1 MIGNFVPKPIGFLN
15 CCENGSFPFIEET
28 FDSLTTYKKLCQL
41 AGIVLYIENY
51 LKDLNFD
58 TFTDYVDEQIK
69 QLQSYI
75 DNKDDAIYQYI
86 DTNDNE
92 LKVLITKNLTNA
104 KLYTDQE
111 IAKINSTLIE
121 YIDNKITNIKEYLD
135 NQDSLLK
142 IYIDSEIQ
150 KIQEEIDDIA
160 KNGIKVYNPVTGKY
174 DYLQSTV
181 DDLYGYLRYYGLTAL
196 EYDSLGLT
204 AEEYDNKNLTART
217 YDLYA
222 RYYLGH
228 DPRFYMISPFT
239 GEYTLIT
246 NVITQLA
253 NLHKQNPITATEYDS
268 LNLTSQNYDDKDIT
282 AYNYD
287 FTGKSIL
294 IP

>member
-1 MIGNFVPKPIGFLN
+1 MIGDFVPKPIGFLN

-28 FDSLTTYKKLCQL
+28 FDSLTAYKKLCQL

-58 TFTDYVDEQIK
+58 TFTQYVDDEISK
-69 QLQSYI
+69 LQTYINNKNKDIYKYI
-75 DNKDDAIYQYI
+75 DD
-86 DTNDNE
+86 NDNE

-104 KLYTDQE
+104 KLYTDSE
-111 IAKINSTLIE
+111 IAKLNSQLII
-121 YIDNKITNIKEYLD
+121 YIDNKIQNIKDYID
-135 NQDSLLK
+135 NQDTILRL
-142 IYIDSEIQ
+142 YIDEQIEKIQ
-150 KIQEEIDDIA
+150 KEIDEIA
-160 KNGIKVYNPVTGKY
+160 TKGIKVYNPVTGKY

-181 DDLYGYLRYYGLTAL
+181 DDLYSYLRYYGLTAL

-222 RYYLGH
+222 RYYLGY

-246 NVITQLA
+246 DVIIQLA

-268 LNLTSQNYDDKDIT
+268 LSLTAQNYDDKDIT

-294 IP
+294 MP

>member
-1 MIGNFVPKPIGFLN
+1 MIGDFVPKPIGFLN

-41 AGIVLYIENY
+41 ASIVLYIENY

-69 QLQSYI
+69 QLQAYV
-75 DNKDDAIYQYI
+75 DNKDNAIYNYI
-86 DTNDNE
+86 DQNDND
-92 LKVLITKNLTNA
+92 LKTLIIENLVQA

-111 IAKINSTLIE
+111 IVKINNSLIE
-121 YIDNKITNIKEYLD
+121 YIENKIENIKEYLD

-150 KIQEEIDDIA
+150 KVQEEIDDIA
-160 KNGIKVYNPVTGKY
+160 RNGIKVYNPVTGKY
-174 DYLQSTV
+174 DYLQVTL

-222 RYYLGH
+222 RYYLSH

-246 NVITQLA
+246 NVIIQLA

-268 LNLTSQNYDDKDIT
+268 LSLTSQNYDDKDIT

-287 FTGKSIL
+287 FNGKSIL
-294 IP
+294 MP